1 MKNLGFITRFRPLW
15 PLLMIMLPGRAAVAE
30 VGTTRLDF
38 MFVITAAPCEVLT
51 PKPVDLGTLYTTDF
65 THGGYGGADWK
76 NFTIDVVNC
85 PEQTET
91 VNVTFTG
98 TPSPEGVADKFYANK
113 GDAGNVDIEL
123 QSLSGKNLGNNQS
136 ESWTVD
142 AASKAAK
149 IALRARA
156 HQMKSGEDV
165 SAGSIDSAITATF
178 EWK

>member
-1 MKNLGFITRFRPLW
+1 MENLGFIKLHRTLW
-15 PLLMIMLPGRAAVAE
+15 PLLIILLSGRAAMADL
-30 VGTTRLDF
+30 GTTRLDF
-38 MFVITAAPCEVLT
+38 IFSITAAPCEVLT
-51 PKPVDLGTLYTTDF
+51 PEPVDLGTLYTTDF
-65 THGGYGGADWK
+65 IHGGYGGADWK

-85 PEQTET
+85 PSQTET
-91 VNVTFTG
+91 VNVTFSG
-98 TPSPEGVADKFYANK
+98 TPSPEGAADMFYANK
-113 GDAGNVDIEL
+113 GDAGNVDVEL